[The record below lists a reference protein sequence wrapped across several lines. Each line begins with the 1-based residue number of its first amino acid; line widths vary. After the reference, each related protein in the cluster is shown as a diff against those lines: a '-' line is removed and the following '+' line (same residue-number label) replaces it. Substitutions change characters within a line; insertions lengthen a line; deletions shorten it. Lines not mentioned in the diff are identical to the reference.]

1 MARYPHISDEW
12 QKSIL
17 GTLGLVGE
25 VSRWVSDPGA
35 GGPKLSGKWTGVF
48 KNDNSGL
55 GAGVGLATPIRIWT
69 ANRPGGTPRL
79 DYADFCVSLPHAANS
94 QIQIDGRA
102 ENRYRH

>member
-1 MARYPHISDEW
+1 MQHWCRCV
-12 QKSIL
+12 
-17 GTLGLVGE
+17 TLEQGVPNCWENG
-25 VSRWVSDPGA
+25 PGST
-35 GGPKLSGKWTGVF
+35 KL
-48 KNDNSGL
+48 DNSGL

-69 ANRPGGTPRL
+69 ANRPGGTLRL